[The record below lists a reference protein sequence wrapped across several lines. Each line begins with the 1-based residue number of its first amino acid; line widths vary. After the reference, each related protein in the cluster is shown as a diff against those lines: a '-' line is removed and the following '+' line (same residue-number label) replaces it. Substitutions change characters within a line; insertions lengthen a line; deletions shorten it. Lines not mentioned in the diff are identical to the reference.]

1 MFMEGGPEDYI
12 KTIISTMGVD
22 GQQAKAHLDNQRI
35 MTNQID
41 ARRQSVSGVS
51 IDEEMGNLVR
61 YQHAYNA
68 AAKMIQTYSEILD
81 ILVNGL
87 GL

>member
-1 MFMEGGPEDYI
+1 
-12 KTIISTMGVD
+12 
-22 GQQAKAHLDNQRI
+22 
-35 MTNQID
+35 
-41 ARRQSVSGVS
+41 VSGVS

>member
-1 MFMEGGPEDYI
+1 
-12 KTIISTMGVD
+12 MGVD
-22 GQQAKAHLDNQRI
+22 GQQAIAHLKNQVI
-35 MTNQID
+35 ITNQID